1 MQLRHRIEKN
11 KEAFCFNSTNIYVF
25 ASLLKVCRQLI
36 HIRLVLLTLIQMYLQ
51 ELPEPLFKFSL
62 EDRIQHTDD
71 FGWDS
76 LHPVVDLP
84 LTEVLS
90 EKNAMLQISSLFM

>member
-1 MQLRHRIEKN
+1 
-11 KEAFCFNSTNIYVF
+11 
-25 ASLLKVCRQLI
+25 
-36 HIRLVLLTLIQMYLQ
+36 MYLQ

-62 EDRIQHTDD
+62 EDRIQYTDD